1 MFITLKIHLSIINS
15 LLVNNSAYST
25 IRFPFVALS
34 FASDFC

>member
-1 MFITLKIHLSIINS
+1 MFITQKILLSIINS
-15 LLVNNSAYST
+15 LLVKNSAFST